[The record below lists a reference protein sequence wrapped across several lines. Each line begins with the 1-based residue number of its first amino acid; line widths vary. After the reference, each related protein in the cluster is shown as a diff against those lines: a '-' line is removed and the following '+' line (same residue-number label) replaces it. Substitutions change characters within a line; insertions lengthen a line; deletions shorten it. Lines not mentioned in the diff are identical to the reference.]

1 MRHLLPEEYLPVSET
16 TASRL
21 RALLLAGIMLGALPA
36 LSGCLLPLAAAG
48 GAAGGYAT
56 LGQERSPGDQL
67 KDTEIGSLVSKS
79 WNDYSPD
86 MPHNLDAT
94 VYEGRVLITGRV
106 ADEQQR
112 QEAVQRT
119 WKVDGVKEVYD
130 EIEVGPDTH
139 FMDEARDTVISTRL
153 RNDLVWDSQVKSI
166 NYTVKTEDGVVYIIG
181 SARTRDEMDRVTG
194 YARNIPNVRRVV
206 SYVRVRPG
214 DSSAMQAGSGP
225 VATPAATPVTATA
238 SPAAAN
244 KAPTALTS
252 PADAPVQRSTI
263 DVTPLR

>member
-1 MRHLLPEEYLPVSET
+1 MSET

-21 RALLLAGIMLGALPA
+21 RALLLAGTMLGALPV
-36 LSGCLLPLAAAG
+36 LSGCILAAAG
-48 GAAGGYAT
+48 AGAAGGYAT
-56 LGQERSPGDQL
+56 LAQERSPADQV
-67 KDTEIGSLVSKS
+67 KDVTIRSLVSQS
-79 WNDYSPD
+79 WEQYSPD

-94 VYEGRVLITGRV
+94 VYEGRVLITGRL
-106 ADEQQR
+106 ANEQMR
-112 QEAVQRT
+112 QEAVQRA

-130 EIEVGPDTH
+130 EIEVGPETH
-139 FMDEARDTVISTRL
+139 FMDEARDSVISTRL
-153 RNDLVWDSQVKSI
+153 KNDLVWDSQVKSI
-166 NYTVKTEDGVVYIIG
+166 NYTIKTEDGVVYIIG

-214 DSSAMQAGSGP
+214 DPSAVQAGSGP
-225 VATPAATPVTATA
+225 ASARAASSPVPVVGTA

-244 KAPTALTS
+244 TAPTGLTA

>member
-1 MRHLLPEEYLPVSET
+1 VSET

-21 RALLLAGIMLGALPA
+21 RALLLAGTMLGALPA
-36 LSGCLLPLAAAG
+36 LSGCILAAAG
-48 GAAGGYAT
+48 AGAAGGYAT
-56 LGQERSPGDQL
+56 FAQERSTSDQL
-67 KDTEIGSLVSKS
+67 KDTTIRALVSKS
-79 WNDYSPD
+79 WDEYSPD

-94 VYEGRVLITGRV
+94 VYEGRVLITGRL
-106 ADEQQR
+106 ANEQMR
-112 QEAVQRT
+112 QEAVQRA

-139 FMDEARDTVISTRL
+139 FIDEARDTVISTRL
-153 RNDLVWDSQVKSI
+153 KNDLVWDSQVKSI
-166 NYTVKTEDGVVYIIG
+166 NYTIKTEDGVVYIIG

-214 DSSAMQAGSGP
+214 DPSAVQAGSGP
-225 VATPAATPVTATA
+225 ASTPSPAPVAVQATPAA
-238 SPAAAN
+238 AN
-244 KAPTALTS
+244 TAPTTLTA